1 MTFFRGLKPK
11 KQDVAIIQNGV
22 TEHMMSKK
30 RKNSKSSNLQS
41 QRRIHDDTNIHFLNE
56 DDSSPSSD
64 HRKRKHVKHLRSI
77 TAEILKEQISVDT
90 SLKNRNRSEVY
101 RPNDKNTTMITR
113 GNNNNNYY
121 NYDFAK
127 LDPWVESSPS
137 TNVQQSGSSKSI
149 SEERTTSTI
158 CSAFEML
165 SFDDYLCNGTKTL
178 GEDREDGILDVRRD
192 GCLVGGNLKI
202 LGRVLDFPHEI
213 NLESRNSCSRG
224 HGNLREKLAIINRRR
239 KSKILQKSLHLKP
252 PNRVDR
258 STKVTKV
265 KVYIPIH

>member
-22 TEHMMSKK
+22 T
-30 RKNSKSSNLQS
+30 SNLQS
-41 QRRIHDDTNIHFLNE
+41 QRRIHDDTDTHFLNE
-56 DDSSPSSD
+56 DNSSPSSD
-64 HRKRKHVKHLRSI
+64 HRKRKHIKHLRSI

-101 RPNDKNTTMITR
+101 CPNDKNTTMTTR
-113 GNNNNNYY
+113 GNNDNNYY

-127 LDPWVESSPS
+127 IEPWVESPS
-137 TNVQQSGSSKSI
+137 TNVQQSGSSNSI

-178 GEDREDGILDVRRD
+178 GEDGILDIRRD
-192 GCLVGGNLKI
+192 GCLVGGNLKV

-213 NLESRNSCSRG
+213 NLESRNSRSRG
-224 HGNLREKLAIINRRR
+224 HGNLREKLAIIHRRR
-239 KSKILQKSLHLKP
+239 KSKILQKLLHLKP